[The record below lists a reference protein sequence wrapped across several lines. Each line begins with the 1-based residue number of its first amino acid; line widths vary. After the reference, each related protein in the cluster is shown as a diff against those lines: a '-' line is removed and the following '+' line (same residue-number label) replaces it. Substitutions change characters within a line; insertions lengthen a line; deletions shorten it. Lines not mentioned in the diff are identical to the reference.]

1 MTEIEMITFV
11 SIADFTTLYQCLFK
25 LLTIIVMQFTYG
37 QTGLGRKAVD
47 RVRPEFAGPF
57 RKSKTSAGTGPV
69 ALTAASRAGV
79 AAVRGKRLPNAATG
93 FPASNDLYALRRQK
107 ENN

>member
-1 MTEIEMITFV
+1 MITFV

-47 RVRPEFAGPF
+47 RVRPEFAGLSV
-57 RKSKTSAGTGPV
+57 RAKHLLAR
-69 ALTAASRAGV
+69 ALSR
-79 AAVRGKRLPNAATG
+79 
-93 FPASNDLYALRRQK
+93 
-107 ENN
+107 

>member
-37 QTGLGRKAVD
+37 QTGMA
-47 RVRPEFAGPF
+47 
-57 RKSKTSAGTGPV
+57 
-69 ALTAASRAGV
+69 
-79 AAVRGKRLPNAATG
+79 GKRWIVSGRSLPG
-93 FPASNDLYALRRQK
+93 LQASQPSGENGCQMRQQDFLLPMTCTPRDDK
-107 ENN
+107 RKIIEGNHRPCLAFFLPP

>member
-37 QTGLGRKAVD
+37 QTGMA
-47 RVRPEFAGPF
+47 
-57 RKSKTSAGTGPV
+57 
-69 ALTAASRAGV
+69 
-79 AAVRGKRLPNAATG
+79 GKRWIVSGRSLPGLSERAKHLLAR
-93 FPASNDLYALRRQK
+93 ALSR
-107 ENN
+107 